1 MQLIEHIIEVTGGSS
16 SDLESASSIAEVMV
30 KSLGMSDKI
39 GLRVYQ
45 VPIPTNT
52 ATTSGNRSFFV
63 CGNLARKGFRAL
75 IF

>member
-45 VPIPTNT
+45 VPISTDTQPRILVT
-52 ATTSGNRSFFV
+52 GPLNRW
-63 CGNLARKGFRAL
+63 
-75 IF
+75 